1 MRLPALITAVHA
13 VRALAPTKVTR
24 CVENEA
30 LGQIELIQ
38 KRTPL
43 NSRAK
48 HTIESRYTPE
58 KLPTYRPEHLHRA
71 HHLLERN
78 AQRHDREVVHARKA
92 ADTTP

>member
-30 LGQIELIQ
+30 LGQIEVIQ
-38 KRTPL
+38 KRSRL

-48 HTIESRYTPE
+48 HTIESLYTPE
-58 KLPTYRPEHLHRA
+58 KLPTHRPDRRHRA
-71 HHLLERN
+71 GR
-78 AQRHDREVVHARKA
+78 AARARA
-92 ADTTP
+92 A